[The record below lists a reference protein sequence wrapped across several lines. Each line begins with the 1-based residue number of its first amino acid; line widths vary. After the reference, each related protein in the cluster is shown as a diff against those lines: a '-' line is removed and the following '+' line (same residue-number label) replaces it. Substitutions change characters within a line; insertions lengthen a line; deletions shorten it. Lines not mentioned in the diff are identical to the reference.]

1 MALFVAPDWMV
12 LALAGAVGQLLRV
25 CVGVKKAVERG
36 EKISPKRIASTLA
49 FAAFSGAVV
58 GYFYPDWRASF
69 LSGYSVTD
77 FAEGLV
83 KAIAYKQAKPQEEEE
98 EEK

>member
-1 MALFVAPDWMV
+1 
-12 LALAGAVGQLLRV
+12 LRE
-25 CVGVKKAVERG
+25 ER
-36 EKISPKRIASTLA
+36 RL
-49 FAAFSGAVV
+49 V
-58 GYFYPDWRASF
+58 GYFYPDWRAAF